1 MNISSE
7 KRNLLIGGVIVG
19 AISLALVALGNP
31 KNMGFCIACFIR
43 DTAGAVGLHRAAVVQ
58 YARPEII
65 GLVLGAF
72 LISLIRGE
80 FKPRGGSS
88 PMLRFVLGAFMMI
101 GALAFLGCPLRMV
114 IRLSGGDLNA
124 LVGLAGFSCGVL
136 CGCYFLNNGFSL
148 GKSHNLGLG
157 EGVAFPALQSLL
169 LLVLVAFPSV
179 LIFSEKG
186 PGSMRAPV
194 LFALVS
200 GITVGVLAQRIRM
213 CMAGGIRDIVLF
225 KDFTLICGPA
235 AIFVTILVGNLIMG
249 NFKLGFTGQPVASP
263 DGLWNFL
270 GMLLCGLCAA
280 LLGGCPLRQLIL
292 SGEGNTDSA
301 VSCLG
306 MLVGAAFAHNWGLAS
321 SGDGST
327 LRGHVAVIFGL
338 VVVTAIA
345 FIQMRRKEA

>member
-1 MNISSE
+1 MAISSE
-7 KRNLLIGGVIVG
+7 KRNLLIGGAIVG
-19 AISLALVALGNP
+19 VISVALVVLGNP

-72 LISLIRGE
+72 LISLIKGE

-88 PMLRFVLGAFMMI
+88 PMIRFALGAFMMV
-101 GALAFLGCPLRMV
+101 GALTFLGCPLRMI
-114 IRLSGGDLNA
+114 IRLAGGDLNA
-124 LVGLAGFSCGVL
+124 LVGLAGFVCGIG

-148 GKSHNLGLG
+148 GKSHNQGLG
-157 EGVAFPALQSLL
+157 EGVTFPVLQAL
-169 LLVLVAFPSV
+169 LLVVLLFVPSI

-186 PGSMRAPV
+186 PGSMRSP
-194 LFALVS
+194 LFFALAAGLV
-200 GITVGVLAQRIRM
+200 VGVIAQRIRM
-213 CMAGGIRDIVLF
+213 CMAGGVRDIILF
-225 KDFTLICGPA
+225 RDFTLICGPL
-235 AIFVTILVGNLIMG
+235 AIFVTILIGNIAMG
-249 NFKLGFTGQPVASP
+249 SFKLGFAGQPVASP
-263 DGLWNFL
+263 DGVWNFL

-292 SGEGNTDSA
+292 AGEGNTDSA
-301 VSCLG
+301 MACLG

-327 LRGHVAVIFGL
+327 AHGHVAVIFGL
-338 VVVTAIA
+338 IAVVVLAV
-345 FIQMRRKEA
+345 IQMKRKEA